1 MNAEAWVAT
10 VSVAAAILVAIVGG
24 CGAWMMGV
32 YRKLGAIEQGF
43 SNLQSMLHEHRTDQ
57 AELWSSHNALA
68 NRVTRL
74 EAQS

>member
-1 MNAEAWVAT
+1 MNAESWVAI
-10 VSVAAAILVAIVGG
+10 VSVSAAILVAIVGG

-43 SNLQSMLHEHRTDQ
+43 SNLQATLQEHRNDA

-74 EAQS
+74 EAQA